1 VKRSPRRLNTR
12 DVGSFTLVE
21 VLVSLVILLILMV
34 LMSTMVTQA
43 NKAWKYNKAKTEEYR
58 DSGDAFAALTSRLS
72 QATLNTYWDY
82 LNSSGQGRTAANST
96 NFIPFNYTRQSELR
110 FISGPGLTAVSGAN
124 PRPTHAVFFQ
134 APLGYSTNS
143 TSAGLENLLNTWG
156 YYVEYGPDPRP
167 YPSFAVA
174 TTGNRFRLME
184 MMEPSDSLSLYKY
197 TCASTAF
204 PNGSP
209 TYTGTNWYTDPLIA
223 TPSNAHVLA
232 QNVIALILL
241 PKLSPQED
249 PSRLGLAPLYAYNS
263 TTTGQSTI
271 TTPNALFDSHNQ
283 LPPVV
288 QISLVSISEESAI
301 RMGNTGSTALLAKI
315 NTLFSNATN
324 YTSDLR
330 APPDGSATSLESYLI
345 QNKINY
351 HIFTTDVAIKSA
363 KWSTSQTQ

>member
-1 VKRSPRRLNTR
+1 VRTR
-12 DVGSFTLVE
+12 DVKSFTLVE
-21 VLVSLVILLILMV
+21 VLVSLAILLILMV

-43 NKAWKYNKAKTEEYR
+43 NKAWKYNKAKTEENR
-58 DSGDAFAALTSRLS
+58 DAGDAFAALTSRLS

-82 LNSSGQGRTAANST
+82 LNSSNQSRTVANNTTFVPVS
-96 NFIPFNYTRQSELR
+96 YTRQAELR

-143 TSAGLENLLNTWG
+143 TSEGLENLLNTWG
-156 YYVEYGPDPRP
+156 YYVEYGPDPRS

-197 TCASTAF
+197 TCSSAYNT
-204 PNGSP
+204 NGSP
-209 TYTGTNWYTDPLIA
+209 TYTGTNWYTDPLTA
-223 TPSNAHVLA
+223 SPSDAHVLA
-232 QNVIALILL
+232 QNVVALILL

-249 PSRLGLAPLYAYNS
+249 PSGLGLAPLYSYNS
-263 TTTGQSTI
+263 TTTGQSS
-271 TTPNALFDSHNQ
+271 TTSPNALFDTHNQ

-288 QISLVSISEESAI
+288 QVSLVSISEESAI
-301 RMGNTGSTALLAKI
+301 RMGNTGSTALLTKI

-330 APPDGSATSLESYLI
+330 APPDGSTSSLESYLI
-345 QNKINY
+345 QNKISY
-351 HIFTTDVAIKSA
+351 HIFTTDVAIKAA
-363 KWSTSQTQ
+363 KWSTSQTF

>member
-1 VKRSPRRLNTR
+1 MKRSPRCRRTR
-12 DVGSFTLVE
+12 EVRSFTLVE

-58 DSGDAFAALTSRLS
+58 DSGDAFAAVTSRLS

-82 LNSSGQGRTAANST
+82 LNSSGQSRTAANST
-96 NFIPFNYTRQSELR
+96 TFTPSSYTRQSELR
-110 FISGPGLTAVSGAN
+110 FISGPSLASVAGAN

-143 TSAGLENLLNTWG
+143 TSEGLENLLNTWG
-156 YYVEYGPDPRP
+156 YYIEYGPDPRS
-167 YPSFAVA
+167 YPSFAIA
-174 TTGNRFRLME
+174 PTGNRFRLME

-209 TYTGTNWYTDPLIA
+209 TYTGTNWYTDPLTA
-223 TPSNAHVLA
+223 TPSDAHVLA
-232 QNVIALILL
+232 QNVVALILL

-249 PSRLGLAPLYAYNS
+249 PSGLGLAPLYSYNSNTNFYNS
-263 TTTGQSTI
+263 TN
-271 TTPNALFDSHNQ
+271 PLFDTHNQ

-288 QISLVSISEESAI
+288 QVTLVAISEESAI
-301 RMGNTGSTALLAKI
+301 RMGNTGSAALLAKI

-330 APPDGSATSLESYLI
+330 APPDGSANSLESYLI
-345 QNKINY
+345 QNKISY

-363 KWSTSQTQ
+363 KWSTSPD